1 MFLATTLSDEL
12 TLGYYLSN
20 QLDIAHIDFG
30 VRYDQIDRK
39 SANNTYD
46 ANLTSLSTSISSDFT
61 DNLSVSFGLSSVH
74 KAPSSMEL
82 FVNGPHLATQRYEK
96 GDRTLE
102 PEKANNI
109 DLTFNTAIA
118 GFDANL
124 SLYKNSI
131 QNFIYLDDTNTEQE
145 ELTVAEYRQ
154 QDAVFEGYEIELSR
168 SVALNNGSLGVS
180 IARDYVNAQ
189 FKQGGSVPRSVPA
202 RNIVN
207 FSYIGDNNLDWLV
220 SIKDVQKPSRVAAG
234 ETATNGYQWINVS
247 LSKDIKAS
255 DDEVLTLSFFAKNL
269 LNKVARNHS
278 SFVKNEVPL
287 PGRNIGIKA
296 NYSF

>member
-1 MFLATTLSDEL
+1 
-12 TLGYYLSN
+12 
-20 QLDIAHIDFG
+20 
-30 VRYDQIDRK
+30 
-39 SANNTYD
+39 
-46 ANLTSLSTSISSDFT
+46 
-61 DNLSVSFGLSSVH
+61 
-74 KAPSSMEL
+74 MEL

-220 SIKDVQKPSRVAAG
+220 SIKDVQKSSRVAAG